1 MGKVSSQFP
10 FISKV
15 AGERLTQTCFTIMS
29 FPSYNRGNPWYVG
42 EFLEEASPNLGADP
56 WGRAS
61 DNSEKTPKPSL
72 PLPADV
78 SRLTVFAQPL

>member
-29 FPSYNRGNPWYVG
+29 FPSYNRGTPWYVG
-42 EFLEEASPNLGADP
+42 EFLEEAIPQPG
-56 WGRAS
+56 
-61 DNSEKTPKPSL
+61 
-72 PLPADV
+72 
-78 SRLTVFAQPL
+78 SRPPTWQSFW